1 MKTQRILKF
10 ICAGMMLTATILG
23 CGATTATE
31 ADTKTNNQGAIN
43 KMENID
49 KSQILIAY
57 FSWSG
62 NTKAVAE
69 EIQKQTGGQLFAIT
83 PATPYSETYSVTVA
97 KAKQEQLTN
106 ARPKLKTN
114 VEDFDN
120 YKVIFLGYP
129 NWWGSM
135 PMPVA
140 TFIESHNW
148 QGKTII
154 PFYTHGG
161 GGVQNCNEDLRKI
174 LKDSSIMPYLL
185 LAGSNVKN
193 SQAEISSWL
202 GENFKQ

>member
-1 MKTQRILKF
+1 MKTRNILKSV
-10 ICAGMMLTATILG
+10 CAGMMLTAAILG

-31 ADTKTNNQGAIN
+31 TDTKTNNQVAIN
-43 KMENID
+43 KRENID

-83 PATPYSETYSVTVA
+83 PAMPYSETYSVTIA
-97 KAKQEQLTN
+97 KAKQEHLTN
-106 ARPKLKTN
+106 ARPNLKTN

-174 LKDSSIMPYLL
+174 LTDGSIMPYLL
-185 LAGSNVKN
+185 LAGNNVKN

-202 GENFKQ
+202 GQNFK

>member
-1 MKTQRILKF
+1 MKTRNILKS
-10 ICAGMMLTATILG
+10 ICTGMMLTAAILG
-23 CGATTATE
+23 CGSTATTE
-31 ADTKTNNQGAIN
+31 ADTQTNNQGAV
-43 KMENID
+43 KTMQNID

-69 EIQKQTGGQLFAIT
+69 EIQKQTGSQLFAIT

-106 ARPKLKTN
+106 ARPKLKAD
-114 VEDFDN
+114 VEDFDK

-161 GGVQNCNEDLRKI
+161 GGVQNCNADLRKVA
-174 LKDSSIMPYLL
+174 KDASIMPYLL
-185 LAGSNVKN
+185 LSGSNAKN

-202 GENFKQ
+202 GQNFK